1 MTDPISIAEAASLL
15 GLSATRVRAMVSRG
29 QLPAVKVGGRWLVE
43 RRVVEQRRRGAAP
56 RGRRFTPRNAW
67 ALLLLASGEDAPK
80 LDPSVR
86 SRLRRALALEGLA
99 ALSPRLRDR
108 SSASNYKA
116 HPGEI
121 PYVLEDD
128 ALAPTGISAAGA
140 MGLGLLASRE
150 ADGYIAQSQ
159 LPRFIA
165 EHALSPGGIESNVRL
180 RAVPDD
186 AWRELDG
193 RSVAPAA
200 AVALDLADEPDSRSR
215 EAGKKL
221 IRQIDRRYRAR
232 AKG

>member
-15 GLSATRVRAMVSRG
+15 GLSATRVRAMAAHG
-29 QLPAVKVGGRWLVE
+29 QLAALKVGGRWLVE
-43 RRVVEQRRRGAAP
+43 RGAVEQRRRGEAP

-67 ALLLLASGEDAPK
+67 ALLLLASGEDVPN

-86 SRLRRALALEGLA
+86 SRLGRALALEGLV
-99 ALSPRLRDR
+99 ALAPRLRDR
-108 SSASNYKA
+108 SRVSNYKA
-116 HPGEI
+116 HSGEI
-121 PYVLEDD
+121 PYVLEDG
-128 ALAPTGISAAGA
+128 ALVPTGISAASA

-180 RAVPDD
+180 RVVPDD

-193 RSVAPAA
+193 RSVAPPA

-221 IRQIDRRYRAR
+221 IQQIDRQYRAR
-232 AKG
+232 VKG